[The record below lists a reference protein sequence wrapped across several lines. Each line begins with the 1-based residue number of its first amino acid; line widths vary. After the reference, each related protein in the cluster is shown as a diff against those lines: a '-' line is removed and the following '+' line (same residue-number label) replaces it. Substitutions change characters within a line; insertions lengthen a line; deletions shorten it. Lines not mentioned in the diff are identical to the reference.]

1 MVLCCCSRVFRDLVL
16 MVWFWLADLVV
27 WVYADF
33 WCWWHVRI
41 LVWVVGLLYLLLVW
55 DLVFDA
61 DSVVMYPGF

>member
-1 MVLCCCSRVFRDLVL
+1 M
-16 MVWFWLADLVV
+16 DLVV

-33 WCWWHVRI
+33 WCWWYVRI